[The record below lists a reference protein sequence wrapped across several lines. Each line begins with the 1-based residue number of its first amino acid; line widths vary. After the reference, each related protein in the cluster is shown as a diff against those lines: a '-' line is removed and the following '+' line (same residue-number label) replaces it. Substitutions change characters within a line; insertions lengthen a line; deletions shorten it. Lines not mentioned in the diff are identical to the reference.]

1 MFSSRPLWTFV
12 SSSRLEEICI
22 DNSST
27 NATCPPQTN
36 SQSSGSRSRYGRH
49 RDIGRGSGLR
59 RQVEKIVRE
68 AETSFGDPDRDR
80 NSLGA
85 PDRDRNSLGSP
96 DRDRRERSSVRF
108 PDSSSDQT
116 PAISLQSLYGAPGGS
131 NR

>member
-1 MFSSRPLWTFV
+1 MRY
-12 SSSRLEEICI
+12 I

-80 NSLGA
+80 NSFGA
-85 PDRDRNSLGSP
+85 PDRDRSSLGSP
-96 DRDRRERSSVRF
+96 DRDRSSLGAPDRERSERIKSQ
-108 PDSSSDQT
+108 DG
-116 PAISLQSLYGAPGGS
+116 INLQAPRHLEMMKLKTALKDRGLS
-131 NR
+131 IYEVC

>member
-1 MFSSRPLWTFV
+1 MSSSRPSWTLV

-80 NSLGA
+80 SSLGA
-85 PDRDRNSLGSP
+85 PDRE
-96 DRDRRERSSVRF
+96 RRERSSVRF

>member
-1 MFSSRPLWTFV
+1 MRY
-12 SSSRLEEICI
+12 I

-27 NATCPPQTN
+27 NAMCPPQTN

-68 AETSFGDPDRDR
+68 AETSFGAPDRDRSSLGAPDRDR

-85 PDRDRNSLGSP
+85 PDRERSSLGSP
-96 DRDRRERSSVRF
+96 DRERRERSSVRF

>member
-1 MFSSRPLWTFV
+1 M
-12 SSSRLEEICI
+12 
-22 DNSST
+22 
-27 NATCPPQTN
+27 CPPQTN

-59 RQVEKIVRE
+59 RELEKIVRE
-68 AETSFGDPDRDR
+68 AETSAGDPDRDR
-80 NSLGA
+80 SSLGA
-85 PDRDRNSLGSP
+85 P

-108 PDSSSDQT
+108 PDSSPDQT